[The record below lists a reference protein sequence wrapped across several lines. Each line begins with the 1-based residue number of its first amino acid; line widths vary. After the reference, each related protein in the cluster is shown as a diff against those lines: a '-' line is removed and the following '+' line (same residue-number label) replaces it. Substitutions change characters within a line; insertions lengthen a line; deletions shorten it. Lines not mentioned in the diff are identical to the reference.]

1 MAVVQQLTLF
11 EKSKAPAKPKAPKA
25 KKRATGPAAL
35 ARGEFEPVNPPNL
48 AQDTALWLLGQRS
61 IALQRG
67 KRYVPASI
75 KHPGKMQPDVAGAII
90 DTYTKPGEFIVDCMG
105 GIGTTG
111 VEGAERGRH
120 VLCVELVRHWA
131 NVAYANA
138 VRTAYRGAPG
148 TMQVVR
154 GDARELPSIVEMA
167 ANSVLTSPWFGHI
180 YEARDVRNM
189 RKLEGRE
196 DAGPRYDAALLSPPY
211 GEALEPRSGRTE
223 NRVER
228 LQQLIAD
235 GVLDPTQHN
244 TWAGKVSRLGAMVKN
259 QKGSVATWDPRYDA
273 DAERHQVDAV
283 VSSPVYGDSRLRPI
297 QSGPIYVPGSPLRP
311 DAYPAGYDAA
321 LLSPPFGEGRE
332 PGKPPGPAEPRAG
345 EWSEYESGA
354 GPSPGWRGL
363 QSRTYSPA
371 NNEGRQIDATLFSP
385 PFGEAINQSPAASDA
400 EARRRRLEEAGH
412 EGYKF
417 GPNSAQAQ
425 TQQYDATIMSPPF
438 GPTQTGRGMA
448 LEGIN
453 GDGRQPVER
462 GIGIAYDAMIAS
474 PAYGDIR
481 QDGGDH
487 QFGGNSAMDNY
498 SGEARVKSRAQRD
511 LSNVGNKKYGTM
523 KQGLAMVERL
533 KEGHTIPP
541 EEWPKLTYLEDMAL
555 IYWGCLQVLKDGGL
569 CILVLK
575 DYRREKQRV
584 DLVGD
589 TITLMKAVGF
599 VYHDRALAVTSALG
613 ADTKI
618 KSIRRVKRGPRW
630 KLRLNYSTQVK
641 VVVKVSPF
649 VRLNARK
656 PEKNGGPVLL
666 PAGEEVLVYRKEAKK
681 R

>member
-11 EKSKAPAKPKAPKA
+11 EKPKAPAKPKAPKA

-48 AQDTALWLLGQRS
+48 SQDTALWLLGQRS

-90 DTYTKPGEFIVDCMG
+90 DTYTTPGDRIVDCMG

-138 VRTAYRGAPG
+138 VRTALRGAPG
-148 TMQVVR
+148 TMQVVQ
-154 GDARELPSIVEMA
+154 GDARALPDIVEMA

-196 DAGPRYDAALLSPPY
+196 DAGPQYDAALMSPPF
-211 GEALEPRSGRTE
+211 
-223 NRVER
+223 
-228 LQQLIAD
+228 
-235 GVLDPTQHN
+235 
-244 TWAGKVSRLGAMVKN
+244 
-259 QKGSVATWDPRYDA
+259 
-273 DAERHQVDAV
+273 
-283 VSSPVYGDSRLRPI
+283 GDSNVRHMPSGFDK
-297 QSGPIYVPGSPLRP
+297 SGPGGHFSDPQR
-311 DAYPAGYDAA
+311 GYDAA

-363 QSRTYSPA
+363 ESRTYSPS
-371 NNEGRQIDATLFSP
+371 NNEGRQVDATLF
-385 PFGEAINQSPAASDA
+385 
-400 EARRRRLEEAGH
+400 
-412 EGYKF
+412 
-417 GPNSAQAQ
+417 
-425 TQQYDATIMSPPF
+425 SPPF

-448 LEGIN
+448 MEGIN
-453 GDGRQPVER
+453 GDGRPPVER
-462 GIGIAYDAMIAS
+462 GIGVAYDAMIAS
-474 PAYGDIR
+474 PAYGEIR
-481 QDGGDH
+481 QDGGEH
-487 QFGGNSAMDNY
+487 QFGSNSAMDNY
-498 SGEARVKSRAQRD
+498 TGEARVKHRAQRD
-511 LSNVGNKKYGTM
+511 PSNVGNKKYGTM
-523 KQGLAMVERL
+523 AKALSIVKRL
-533 KEGHTIPP
+533 QAGETIPP
-541 EEWPKLTYLEDMAL
+541 EDWPKLTYLEDMAL

-589 TITLMKAVGF
+589 TITLMKTVGF
-599 VYHDRALAVTSALG
+599 VYHDRALAVTS
-613 ADTKI
+613 
-618 KSIRRVKRGPRW
+618 
-630 KLRLNYSTQVK
+630 K
-641 VVVKVSPF
+641 VEDAKVIVKVSPF

-656 PEKNGGPVLL
+656 PEKNGGAVMLPV
-666 PAGEEVLVYRKEAKK
+666 GEEVLVYRKEAKK